1 MGLSLS
7 LHSVKDTENEAANS
21 VSLTLTAK
29 GLVKIQIGS
38 PSETTLQRSKL
49 TFLKSRL
56 FATFNYKMVAIKKI
70 LVTKKKLISI
80 GNHMISSAIWNK

>member
-7 LHSVKDTENEAANS
+7 LHSVKDIENESANS

-56 FATFNYKMVAIKKI
+56 LATFNYKMVAIKKFWSP
-70 LVTKKKLISI
+70 KKKI
-80 GNHMISSAIWNK
+80 NKYR